1 MVKHNLIG
9 SLVIV
14 SSMVMMPPS
23 VIADDNDTLKFAAA
37 LSNAQSV
44 PVPIP
49 ALIERAR
56 VSANFDRSLSEVQ
69 VRFSVRD
76 GDNVFAAHFHC
87 ALPGA
92 AGPVALGLFP
102 GGLIFDGE
110 RAVGTLTNADFSGAN
125 CVPGIGRPVNNIAA
139 LAFAMREGLIYINV
153 HTTDTASGEVR
164 GQLIEVGD
172 DDDSDSDSD
181 SDDD

>member
-1 MVKHNLIG
+1 MVKHNLIV

-23 VIADDNDTLKFAAA
+23 VIADDDDTLNFAAT

-44 PVPIP
+44 PSPVSG
-49 ALIERAR
+49 LIYRAQ

-69 VRFSVRD
+69 VRLKVRG
-76 GDNVFAAHFHC
+76 GDLVFAAHFHC

-92 AGPVALGLFP
+92 NGPVALGLFP

-110 RAVGTLTNADFSGAN
+110 RAVGTLVNADFSGAA
-125 CVPGIGRPVNNIAA
+125 CAVFIGRPVNNIAA
-139 LAFAMREGLIYINV
+139 LAFAMREGLTYINV
-153 HTTDTASGEVR
+153 HTADNPGGEVR
-164 GQLIEVGD
+164 GQLIEASGGGR
-172 DDDSDSDSD
+172 
-181 SDDD
+181 

>member
-14 SSMVMMPPS
+14 SSIVMMPPS
-23 VIADDNDTLKFAAA
+23 VIADDDDALNFAAT
-37 LSNAQSV
+37 LSNAQAV
-44 PVPIP
+44 PPP
-49 ALIERAR
+49 GPGLIERAR
-56 VSANFDRSLSEVQ
+56 ISAKFDRSLSEVQ
-69 VRFSVRD
+69 VRLIIRG

-92 AGPVALGLFP
+92 PGPVAFGLFP

-125 CVPGIGRPVNNIAA
+125 CVPSIGRPVNNIAA

-153 HTTDTASGEVR
+153 HTADNPAGEVR
-164 GQLIEVGD
+164 GQMIEASGGGD
-172 DDDSDSDSD
+172 DDD
-181 SDDD
+181 DD

>member
-1 MVKHNLIG
+1 MVKRNLIG
-9 SLVIV
+9 YLVIAGFVV
-14 SSMVMMPPS
+14 SMPPS
-23 VIADDNDTLKFAAA
+23 VIAGDDTLKFAAA

-44 PVPIP
+44 PAPVPG
-49 ALIERAR
+49 LIERAR
-56 VSANFDRSLSEVQ
+56 VSAKFDRSLSEVQ
-69 VRFSVRD
+69 VRFRVRG

-92 AGPVALGLFP
+92 PGPVALGLFP

-125 CVPGIGRPVNNIAA
+125 CVPSIGRPVNNIAA

-153 HTTDTASGEVR
+153 HTADNPAGEVR
-164 GQLIEVGD
+164 GQMIEASGGGD
-172 DDDSDSDSD
+172 DDD
-181 SDDD
+181 DD